1 MQISALGS
9 GSSGNCFYIEN
20 QKNNS
25 AILVDAGLSAKQ
37 IVSRLEPIGKS
48 PELIKGI
55 FLTHEH
61 TDHIRGA
68 DVLARQF
75 NIPIFATKSTIQ
87 GSFICSNEDL
97 INPIKNNE
105 TLSLAGMDILA
116 FSKSHKAADPIS
128 FSIKKDKTLS
138 IITDAGFACENV
150 ISAVSN
156 SDFLC
161 IESNHDEK
169 MLTEGPYPYF
179 LKQWIRSDIGHLSN
193 KQAALC
199 VLEHAPAKLHNVI
212 LSHLSKENNTPEV
225 ALKTFK
231 SLIKER
237 HDLRPKT
244 IYSDRN
250 FATPLFKL

>member
-1 MQISALGS
+1 MQISVLGS
-9 GSSGNCFYIEN
+9 GSSGNSFYIEN

-37 IVSRLEPIGKS
+37 ITQRLESIGKS
-48 PELIKGI
+48 PELLKGI
-55 FLTHEH
+55 FITHEH
-61 TDHIRGA
+61 SDHIRGV
-68 DVLARQF
+68 DVLARHF

-87 GSFICSNEDL
+87 NSFLCSNEEL

-105 TLSLAGMDILA
+105 TLNLGGMKIEA
-116 FSKSHKAADPIS
+116 FSKSHRAADPIS
-128 FSIKKDKTLS
+128 FKIKKDKTLS

-169 MLTEGPYPYF
+169 MLIEGPYPYF
-179 LKQWIRSDIGHLSN
+179 LKKWISSDIGHLSN
-193 KQAALC
+193 KQSALC
-199 VLEHAPAKLHNVI
+199 VLEHAHAKLHNII
-212 LSHLSKENNTPEV
+212 LSHLSETNNTPEL

-237 HDLRPKT
+237 HDIAAKVT
-244 IYSDRN
+244 YSDRD